1 MFKNIKLNNMI
12 SAYTHSFVD
21 KTVME
26 SEGIINRK
34 QVVVSGRDGRGRGVD
49 QGEVQKAS
57 RVIIFSLSWVVAP
70 CICILLFFE
79 PCILFYV
86 SLYVCIHTYMHTFFY
101 KYEIIYNFKKSA
113 DLNKV
118 NLLDF
123 SVVFQVLR
131 KTSFI
136 LMT

>member
-1 MFKNIKLNNMI
+1 
-12 SAYTHSFVD
+12 
-21 KTVME
+21 
-26 SEGIINRK
+26 
-34 QVVVSGRDGRGRGVD
+34 
-49 QGEVQKAS
+49 
-57 RVIIFSLSWVVAP
+57 
-70 CICILLFFE
+70 
-79 PCILFYV
+79 
-86 SLYVCIHTYMHTFFY
+86 MHTFFY

-118 NLLDF
+118 NLSDF

>member
-1 MFKNIKLNNMI
+1 M
-12 SAYTHSFVD
+12 
-21 KTVME
+21 
-26 SEGIINRK
+26 
-34 QVVVSGRDGRGRGVD
+34 
-49 QGEVQKAS
+49 
-57 RVIIFSLSWVVAP
+57 AP